1 MTHCTIPH
9 PHRRAPSRPRPWRP
23 LVAGATIFLLL
34 LLSGCAGMAPAP
46 PADAPLLEEARELA
60 SAGEYEAAARR
71 YLQAAGE
78 TRGAPRAQL
87 QLEALDLL
95 SREAAGKEAWQQAQ
109 ALAAELAGQELRG
122 RDRGRLALMQ
132 ARLAL
137 HQGDPETALER
148 LPPEPGELD
157 AALLQQVM
165 EIRGR
170 ARWALDQWTGA
181 VADLAAAAAAGD
193 DAQRRSRVEALWTR
207 LSEAPDQVLEGLARE
222 DLPPDAKGWVRLAR
236 LARDPAPRPRD
247 LEEWRR
253 SHPGHPAHP
262 RITQR
267 LTERWEQ
274 ARRSPG
280 RVAVLLPLSGPLA
293 TAGRAIQEG
302 ITAAY
307 FDLPPDRRP
316 RLEFHDTTGDAARA
330 QEHYRAA
337 VQGGA
342 QWVIGP
348 LTRAAVEELAAEEE
362 LSVPTLAL
370 NQIPGDGPFPEDLY
384 QFGLNPEDEARQ
396 VAERAILDGLQQAV
410 ILAPDTALGVR
421 LQRAFEARFSAL
433 AGVVREVGYYPA
445 TATDFEALIKDTLHI
460 RPPPEDPTSEDDE
473 TGEEEE
479 APRYREDVDLIF
491 LAASP
496 QQARLIRPQL
506 RYHHAGSLPVMAT
519 SHIYTA
525 QPDPSMDEDLGGI
538 LFADIPWVLE
548 EANPRP
554 ELRRRLDERGSEAAH
569 RLPRLVALG
578 FDALHLLPRLGELA
592 RGDGA
597 GYEGLTGRL
606 HLDGRGRVL
615 RTLNWARFM
624 DGRPQLLRGGTVA
637 PLPLDAP

>member
-1 MTHCTIPH
+1 
-9 PHRRAPSRPRPWRP
+9 
-23 LVAGATIFLLL
+23 
-34 LLSGCAGMAPAP
+34 MAPAP
-46 PADAPLLEEARELA
+46 PADAPLLQEARDLA

-71 YLQAAGE
+71 YLEAAGE

-95 SREAAGKEAWQQAQ
+95 SREAAGKEAWRQGQ

-122 RDRGRLALMQ
+122 EDRARLALMQ
-132 ARLAL
+132 ARIAL
-137 HQGDPETALER
+137 HQDEPETALDL
-148 LPPEPGELD
+148 LPAESGELNIP
-157 AALLQQVM
+157 LLRQVM

-170 ARWALDQWTGA
+170 AQWAAGQWSGA
-181 VADLAAAAAAGD
+181 VADLAAAAATGD
-193 DAQRRSRVEALWTR
+193 ETQRRRLAETLWTR
-207 LSEAPDQVLEGLARE
+207 LTAAPDQVLEGLAAAP
-222 DLPPDAKGWVRLAR
+222 LPPDARGWVRLAH

-247 LEEWRR
+247 LEDWRHR
-253 SHPGHPAHP
+253 HPGHAAHP
-262 RITQR
+262 LITQR
-267 LTERWEQ
+267 LSDRWKQ
-274 ARRSPG
+274 ARQWPT

-307 FDLPPDRRP
+307 FDLPRERRP
-316 RLEFHDTTGDAARA
+316 RLEFHDTAGDAARA
-330 QEHYRAA
+330 QAHYRSA
-337 VQGGA
+337 VQAGA

-348 LTRAAVEELAAEEE
+348 LTRAAVEELAAQQD

-370 NQIPGDGPFPEDLY
+370 NHTLGDGPFPEDLY

-421 LQRAFEARFSAL
+421 LQRAFETRFTTL
-433 AGVVREVGYYPA
+433 GGVVREVGFYPA
-445 TATDFEALIKDTLHI
+445 TATDFEALIKDTLRI
-460 RPPPEDPTSEDDE
+460 RPLPEDPVPENDE
-473 TGEEEE
+473 VREEE
-479 APRYREDVDLIF
+479 ATPRYREDVDLIF
-491 LAASP
+491 LAGSP

-506 RYHHAGSLPVMAT
+506 RYHHAGTLPVMAT
-519 SHIYTA
+519 SHVYSA
-525 QPDPSMDEDLGGI
+525 QPDPRMDEDLGGI

-548 EANPRP
+548 EANPRA
-554 ELRRRLDERGSEAAH
+554 ELRRRLEETGTDSAR

-578 FDALHLLPRLGELA
+578 FDALHLIPRMGELA

-606 HLDGRGRVL
+606 HMDDRGRVL

-624 DGRPQLLRGGTVA
+624 DGRPQLLRAGTVA
-637 PLPLDAP
+637 PLPLGAP